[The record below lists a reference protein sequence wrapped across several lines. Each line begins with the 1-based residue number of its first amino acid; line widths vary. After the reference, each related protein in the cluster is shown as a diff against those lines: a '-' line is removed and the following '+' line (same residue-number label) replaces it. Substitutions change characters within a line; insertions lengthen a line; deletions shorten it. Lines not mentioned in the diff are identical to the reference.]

1 MAKKKETPAATNT
14 GVPVREKLKEVA
26 ALFFVLCAMFVL
38 IALVTYDPGDIAGIK
53 YPANSPAA
61 NKAGTIGAHLAY
73 ALLANFGLSAYLVV
87 FLTGFWAVSLFFRRR
102 FDGLWIKLSAAIV
115 ALLAGATFLSIQPL
129 ADASTFGLAGTAPGA
144 GGVYGKA
151 LELLLVQNLG
161 FAGTYLAV
169 ILAFCISIV
178 LATDWMI
185 YIAVGK
191 AAAFAWAAIG
201 RTMKKSDEAEKL
213 DEEQARQEI
222 TLAVTAERQKLA
234 DALADL
240 PAEPETEIALPEPV
254 VVEREPIT
262 EPRIDMKQMSRLDT
276 IKLPANPAER
286 EIEDDEPIFKRVKA
300 EKTIAPRA
308 ESMHNVIKTMA
319 AAHERPKQIPYEQPS
334 IDIFDKPV
342 SNGAGMKESEIQER
356 MAIIENTLAE
366 YDITTKCVNYEVGP
380 ATTTF
385 ELELA
390 PGTTCASLAAR
401 ADELTMKL
409 AVPPVRV
416 VAPIPNKSTVGIEVP
431 NPVAEVV
438 RMRPFLEKGYS
449 DLRKIPLPMVL
460 GKTNSGEPIIKSLA
474 AMPHLLIGG
483 STGSGK
489 SVCLNT
495 IITTLVCTM
504 SWDEMK
510 LILIDPKKVELAPFA
525 DIPHL
530 WAPVVDDAAQ
540 AAKVLEWL
548 VKEMEERYAQLKSV
562 GARNIDGYNKL
573 GEKGIRERLAEA
585 GAPPEEIETAATF
598 MPYIVVVIDEMA
610 NLMQTAR
617 KEVEL
622 TISTLAAKARA
633 IGIHM
638 ICATQRPS
646 ADVITGLIKANMP
659 SRIGFRVSSA
669 MESRIILDNKGADR
683 LLGRGD
689 MLTLMAPTYT
699 LQRGQCTFTSDEE
712 IREVVKFL
720 KSKAKPVYHQELIEL
735 NTIAEGEGTAN
746 DERFDEA
753 VEVVL
758 EEQKASTS
766 WLQRRMAIGYSRAA
780 RLMETMEAWG
790 IVGKGNGAARRDILV
805 TFEQWGAMKRK
816 KAEEVATSS

>member
-1 MAKKKETPAATNT
+1 MAKKSKEAAAAVT
-14 GVPVREKLKEVA
+14 GVPAREKLKEVA
-26 ALFFVLCAMFVL
+26 ALFFVLCAMFVF
-38 IALVTYDPGDIAGIK
+38 IALVTFNAGDLPGVK
-53 YPANSPAA
+53 YPANNPVA
-61 NKAGTIGAHLAY
+61 NKAGAIGAYVAY
-73 ALLANFGLSAYLVV
+73 GLLANFGLGAYLVI
-87 FLTGFWAVSLFFRRR
+87 FLTGFWSFAVFFRRR
-102 FDGLWIKLSAAIV
+102 LEGLWIKLASALV
-115 ALLAGATFLSIQPL
+115 TLLAGATLLSIQPVL
-129 ADASTFGLAGTAPGA
+129 GADALGLAGATPGA

-161 FAGTYLAV
+161 VAGTCLAV
-169 ILAFCISIV
+169 ALAFCISIV

-185 YIAVGK
+185 YVAVKK
-191 AAAFAWAAIG
+191 AALWAWTSMH
-201 RTMKKSDEAEKL
+201 RTVAKSEQAEKTDADL
-213 DEEQARQEI
+213 ARQEI
-222 TLAVTAERQKLA
+222 TEAVASERLKLA
-234 DALADL
+234 EALATL
-240 PAEPETEIALPEPV
+240 PPEEPAVEVEVAPEPV
-254 VVEREPIT
+254 VEVPKVDVKKLAR
-262 EPRIDMKQMSRLDT
+262 MDT
-276 IKLPANPAER
+276 LKLPPNPRQRLVQAETEELPAPAFR
-286 EIEDDEPIFKRVKA
+286 KF
-300 EKTIAPRA
+300 EKTVAPRS
-308 ESMHNVIKTMA
+308 EPLHNVIKQMA

-334 IDIFDKPV
+334 LEIFEKPV
-342 SNGAGMKESEIQER
+342 SNGAGVKESEIQER
-356 MAIIENTLAE
+356 MAIIENTLKE
-366 YDITTKCVNYEVGP
+366 YDIVVKCVNYEVGP

-390 PGTTCASLAAR
+390 PGTTCASVAAR

-438 RMRPFLEKGYS
+438 RMRPFLEKSYG

-530 WAPVVDDAAQ
+530 WAPVVDDATQ

-548 VKEMEERYAQLKSV
+548 VKEMEERYHLLKRLS
-562 GARNIDGYNKL
+562 ARNIDSYNKL
-573 GEKGIRERLAEA
+573 GEKGIKDRLQEA
-585 GAPPEEIETAATF
+585 GTPAEEIETVPTF
-598 MPYIVVVIDEMA
+598 LPYIVVVIDEMA
-610 NLMQTAR
+610 NLMQTSR

-622 TISTLAAKARA
+622 SISTLAAKARA

-683 LLGRGD
+683 LLGKGD

-699 LQRGQCTFTSDEE
+699 LQRGQCTFTSDDE

-720 KSKAKPVYHQELIEL
+720 KAQAKPVYHQELIEL
-735 NTIAEGEGTAN
+735 NTIAAGEGTAD
-746 DERFDEA
+746 DEMFDEA
-753 VEVVL
+753 VAVVM
-758 EEQKASTS
+758 EEGRASTS
-766 WLQRRMAIGYSRAA
+766 WLQRRLKVGYSRAA
-780 RLMETMEAWG
+780 RLMETMEAFG
-790 IVGKGNGAARRDILV
+790 IVGKQNGASPREILV
-805 TFEQWGAMKRK
+805 SFEQWEQMKRK
-816 KAEEVATSS
+816 KTQEVDA